1 VEKILRAAQVLI
13 DEGIARYHCFPD
25 ADGGAGGGIGYT
37 LWAVRRCAKAYN
49 VPPWTLMDVP
59 EDELA
64 EEAEMLEVED
74 EIVKQI
80 RESAR
85 E

>member
-1 VEKILRAAQVLI
+1 
-13 DEGIARYHCFPD
+13 
-25 ADGGAGGGIGYT
+25 
-37 LWAVRRCAKAYN
+37 
-49 VPPWTLMDVP
+49 VPPWTLIDVP

-80 RESAR
+80 RESEQER
-85 E
+85 GR

>member
-1 VEKILRAAQVLI
+1 
-13 DEGIARYHCFPD
+13 
-25 ADGGAGGGIGYT
+25 
-37 LWAVRRCAKAYN
+37 
-49 VPPWTLMDVP
+49 MDVP

-64 EEAEMLEVED
+64 AEAELLEVED

-80 RESAR
+80 RDQER

>member
-1 VEKILRAAQVLI
+1 
-13 DEGIARYHCFPD
+13 
-25 ADGGAGGGIGYT
+25 
-37 LWAVRRCAKAYN
+37 
-49 VPPWTLMDVP
+49 MDVP

-64 EEAEMLEVED
+64 AEAELLEVED

-80 RESAR
+80 REQQR

>member
-1 VEKILRAAQVLI
+1 M
-13 DEGIARYHCFPD
+13 
-25 ADGGAGGGIGYT
+25 
-37 LWAVRRCAKAYN
+37 
-49 VPPWTLMDVP
+49 PPWTLIDVP

-80 RESAR
+80 RESEQER
-85 E
+85 GR

>member
-1 VEKILRAAQVLI
+1 
-13 DEGIARYHCFPD
+13 
-25 ADGGAGGGIGYT
+25 
-37 LWAVRRCAKAYN
+37 
-49 VPPWTLMDVP
+49 MDVP

-80 RESAR
+80 RDQQE
-85 E
+85 

>member
-1 VEKILRAAQVLI
+1 
-13 DEGIARYHCFPD
+13 
-25 ADGGAGGGIGYT
+25 
-37 LWAVRRCAKAYN
+37 
-49 VPPWTLMDVP
+49 MDVP

-80 RESAR
+80 REQQ

>member
-1 VEKILRAAQVLI
+1 
-13 DEGIARYHCFPD
+13 
-25 ADGGAGGGIGYT
+25 
-37 LWAVRRCAKAYN
+37 
-49 VPPWTLMDVP
+49 MDVP

-64 EEAEMLEVED
+64 AEAELLEVED

-80 RESAR
+80 REQQQ

>member
-1 VEKILRAAQVLI
+1 V
-13 DEGIARYHCFPD
+13 
-25 ADGGAGGGIGYT
+25 
-37 LWAVRRCAKAYN
+37 AKAYS

-74 EIVKQI
+74 EIVKQT
-80 RESAR
+80 REQ
-85 E
+85 

>member
-1 VEKILRAAQVLI
+1 
-13 DEGIARYHCFPD
+13 
-25 ADGGAGGGIGYT
+25 
-37 LWAVRRCAKAYN
+37 
-49 VPPWTLMDVP
+49 MDVP